1 MSYEKSAPPPY
12 SVQANPPYS
21 VPTHPTYSVP
31 TNPPYSVPTNPTYS
45 VPTNAPY
52 VVPVVPIYG
61 VQTALNISLIK
72 DYLAWSLINLCCGWG
87 IGGFIPLIFSIL
99 CRNYK
104 SVNDYSGAQS
114 MSTIALI
121 FNIIV
126 TVGGVIGW
134 IIFIIIMVIYIA
146 AINSLR

>member
-1 MSYEKSAPPPY
+1 MSYDKFAPPPY
-12 SVQANPPYS
+12 PVQANPPYAFQA
-21 VPTHPTYSVP
+21 
-31 TNPPYSVPTNPTYS
+31 NPTY
-45 VPTNAPY
+45 VVQANLPY
-52 VVPVVPIYG
+52 AVPVVTNYG
-61 VQTALNISLIK
+61 MQTGFNIVLIK
-72 DYLAWSLINLCCGWG
+72 DYLVWSLINLFCGWG

-126 TVGGVIGW
+126 TVAGTIGW
-134 IIFIIIMVIYIA
+134 IIFIIIMAIYIA
-146 AINSLR
+146 AINSLP

>member
-1 MSYEKSAPPPY
+1 MSYDKFAPPPY
-12 SVQANPPYS
+12 VVQANPPYA
-21 VPTHPTYSVP
+21 VQA
-31 TNPPYSVPTNPTYS
+31 NPPY
-45 VPTNAPY
+45 A
-52 VVPVVPIYG
+52 VPVVANYG
-61 VQTALNISLIK
+61 MQTGFNTVLIK
-72 DYLAWSLINLCCGWG
+72 DYLAWSLINLFCGWG

-114 MSTIALI
+114 MSTIALV

-126 TVGGVIGW
+126 TVAGTIGW
-134 IIFIIIMVIYIA
+134 IIFIIIMAIYIV